1 MSLPHEHVGPT
12 ILSKLKIYILIR
24 DNLLYRLCYEIPD
37 PVVSPISSPSVMR
50 RNQDKCVKKQT
61 ETAEDYCSK
70 PK

>member
-1 MSLPHEHVGPT
+1 M
-12 ILSKLKIYILIR
+12 IYFIDFAMR
-24 DNLLYRLCYEIPD
+24 Y
-37 PVVSPISSPSVMR
+37 PVVSPNSSPCVMR